1 MEFAEN
7 IGSVLGQCKNT
18 RRSILVVEAFHDCTV
33 SKHVV
38 STDLKHQVMSKKA
51 CSNQICIFDDV
62 LLTILMDLMKLVY
75 RWKFC

>member
-38 STDLKHQVMSKKA
+38 STDLKHQDMSKKA
-51 CSNQICIFDDV
+51 RSNEIGIFDKV
-62 LLTILMDLMKLVY
+62 LLMILMDLMKFVY

>member
-18 RRSILVVEAFHDCTV
+18 HRPILVVEAFHDCTV

-38 STDLKHQVMSKKA
+38 STDLKHQDMFKKA
-51 CSNQICIFDDV
+51 SSNEICIFDDI
-62 LLTILMDLMKLVY
+62 LLTILMDLMKFVY
-75 RWKFC
+75 QWKVC